1 MSIRK
6 RYHAE
11 EDDSAT
17 FCALHVS
24 PRGTFTQTHA
34 HTHTHTLSLS
44 PAFPC
49 AVSTAELI
57 GVIAGGCVVVAL
69 IVGAIVLAVRRARKP
84 SAVQYMPVHTEVD
97 DDWSVN

>member
-1 MSIRK
+1 
-6 RYHAE
+6 
-11 EDDSAT
+11 
-17 FCALHVS
+17 VS
-24 PRGTFTQTHA
+24 PPTSDCSNHKV
-34 HTHTHTLSLS
+34 
-44 PAFPC
+44 PAVTNGSSGSRSGDGDNDDDDESGPLNM
-49 AVSTAELI
+49 STAELI

>member
-1 MSIRK
+1 MTAQPSVLCTSL
-6 RYHAE
+6 HAAP
-11 EDDSAT
+11 S
-17 FCALHVS
+17 H
-24 PRGTFTQTHA
+24 RHTHT